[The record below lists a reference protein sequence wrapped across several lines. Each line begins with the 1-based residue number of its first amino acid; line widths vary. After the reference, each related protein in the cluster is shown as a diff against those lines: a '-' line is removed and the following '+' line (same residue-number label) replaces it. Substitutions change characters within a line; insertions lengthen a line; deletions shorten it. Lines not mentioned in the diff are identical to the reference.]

1 VSLKKQASRPAD
13 PEKRR
18 QFLVLLL
25 SRVALISALFGS
37 TIFFNMRS
45 SLSFLS
51 ASQVMLYGIV
61 AVVYLGTAA
70 SLLWLKFGRLNIR
83 LHVQGQIVF
92 DVLVAAL
99 LVYLTGGVE
108 SPFCFFLALPVIVT
122 TVFSSRRGTF
132 LTAGLSCLFLGAVFI
147 LENRGILPVMPE
159 GRVGPP
165 PATGRI
171 VYLLMLNYTAYF
183 AIAWLSG
190 TLGEQLKRTGRKLEK
205 TEIDLERIEA
215 LNRDIVQSLLS
226 GLMVVDPR
234 GKVSLLNPVAGR
246 ILGVDPE
253 RVTQQAASEI
263 FPPLADALV
272 SLAKDGGLRS
282 EVELFRGKDGARIP
296 VGVTLSV
303 LRNKNGEDAG
313 TLVHMQDL
321 TERRQL
327 EASVRRAEKLAAL
340 GKMAASM
347 AHEIRN
353 PLASMSGAVQVL
365 SKTPSFA
372 DADRRLADII
382 LRETRRLDVLLTDFL
397 AYARPRE
404 PRLQQCD
411 LRKLV
416 EETVSVYLESNGGD
430 PKSPRLTTELAEL
443 SARVDADQIRQ
454 LLWNLLKNA
463 VEAAPGQ
470 VMVRLRPAAG
480 DDGERRAVI
489 EVTDDGPEI
498 AADIRDRIFEPFFT
512 TKEEGSGLG
521 LATVNR
527 IVGAHG
533 GGVSLDSPAGR
544 GNRFVVS
551 LPGVIDE

>member
-1 VSLKKQASRPAD
+1 
-13 PEKRR
+13 
-18 QFLVLLL
+18 
-25 SRVALISALFGS
+25 LISALLGS
-37 TIFFNMRS
+37 TIFFNLRG

-51 ASQVMLYGIV
+51 VSQVMLYGIV

-70 SLLWLKFGRLNIR
+70 SLVWLKFGHFNIG

-92 DVLVAAL
+92 DVVVAAL

-132 LTAGLSCLFLGAVFI
+132 LTASLSCLFLGAVFI
-147 LENRGILPVMPE
+147 LENRGILPAMPE

-171 VYLLMLNYTAYF
+171 VYLLALNYTAYF

-226 GLMVVDPR
+226 GLMVVDPG

-253 RVTQQAASEI
+253 WAAEQAASKI

-282 EVELFRGKDGARIP
+282 EVKLFRGKDGARVP

-327 EASVRRAEKLAAL
+327 EASVRKAEKLAAL

-365 SKTPSFA
+365 SKTPGFA
-372 DADRRLADII
+372 DADQRLADII

-411 LRKLV
+411 LKKLV
-416 EETVSVYLESNGGD
+416 EETVSVYAESNACE
-430 PKSPRLTTELAEL
+430 PKSPRLTTELADL

-454 LLWNLLKNA
+454 VLWNLLKNA

-470 VMVRLRPAAG
+470 VQVRLRAAAG
-480 DDGERRAVI
+480 QDGDRRAVI

-498 AADIRDRIFEPFFT
+498 AAEIRDRIFEPFFT

-533 GGVSLDSPAGR
+533 GGVSLDSPAEG
-544 GNRFVVS
+544 GNRFTIS

>member
-1 VSLKKQASRPAD
+1 MSLRKRESRPANQ
-13 PEKRR
+13 EKRR
-18 QFLVLLL
+18 QFLILLF
-25 SRVALISALFGS
+25 SRVALISALLGS
-37 TIFFNMRS
+37 TIFFNLRGN
-45 SLSFLS
+45 LSFLS
-51 ASQVMLYGIV
+51 ASQLMLYGIV
-61 AVVYLGTAA
+61 AAVYLGTAA
-70 SLLWLKFGRLNIR
+70 SLVWLKFGRLNIG
-83 LHVQGQIVF
+83 LHIQGQIIF
-92 DVLVAAL
+92 DVLVAAM

-108 SPFCFFLALPVIVT
+108 SPFSFFLALPVIVT

-132 LTAGLSCLFLGAVFI
+132 LTAGLSCLVLGAVFI
-147 LENRGILPVMPE
+147 LENRGILPSMPE
-159 GRVGPP
+159 GRVAPA
-165 PATGRI
+165 PATGRV
-171 VYLLMLNYTAYF
+171 VYLLVLNYTAFF

-205 TEIDLERIEA
+205 TEIDLARVEA

-234 GKVSLLNPVAGR
+234 GKVSRLNPVAGR

-253 RVTQQAASEI
+253 RVTEQTASEI

-282 EVELFRGKDGARIP
+282 EVELFREKDGARVP

-327 EASVRRAEKLAAL
+327 EASVRRAERLAAL

-353 PLASMSGAVQVL
+353 PLASMSGAVQML

-372 DADRRLADII
+372 DADRRLAEII

-416 EETVSVYLESNGGD
+416 EETVSVYAESNVGKQ
-430 PKSPRLTTELAEL
+430 KSPRLTTELAEL

-454 LLWNLLKNA
+454 VLWNLLKNA

-470 VMVRLRPAAG
+470 VQVRLRSAAG

-489 EVTDDGPEI
+489 EVMDDGPEI
-498 AADIRDRIFEPFFT
+498 AKDIRDRIFDPFFT
-512 TKEEGSGLG
+512 TKEDGSGLG

-533 GGVSLDSPAGR
+533 GGVSLDTPAGG